1 MVRGNLT
8 RSDRGPP
15 NLQSVCSWAKRPTAN
30 HSRDLCQTC
39 IVISFHVALFSTM
52 RLVDTAPWYK
62 ADEDNSRPT
71 TFGPQLWV
79 LLHWFASL
87 GSERQEFLTFHLY
100 WNSLPSL
107 VCVCVCGDNMMLCRN
122 ITCVFCCCSV
132 AKLCP
137 TLQPHGLCYTRVLC
151 PPLSS
156 RVCSSSW
163 PLNQWC
169 YLTISSSSD
178 TDSTTEREDET
189 DRGKKRDKTQ
199 RHRGIK

>member
-107 VCVCVCGDNMMLCRN
+107 VCVCVCVE
-122 ITCVFCCCSV
+122 ITWCC
-132 AKLCP
+132 AE
-137 TLQPHGLCYTRVLC
+137 T
-151 PPLSS
+151 S
-156 RVCSSSW
+156 RVYFVVVQSLSYVRLCNPMDYATPGSSV
-163 PLNQWC
+163 LH
-169 YLTISSSSD
+169 YLPEFAQVHGHWISD
-178 TDSTTEREDET
+178 A
-189 DRGKKRDKTQ
+189 
-199 RHRGIK
+199 I